1 MVFPNSNL
9 PSGAQPWVRDVQK
22 RVEYVEKN
30 LKANEINGTTR
41 DVQLESNYRR
51 LDATVNGLIAAD
63 ANIVIAIDKAN
74 EGIALANEASGE
86 ALIAAGLATGAANTA
101 QNAATTAQG
110 AATAAASAAAAAQ
123 AAADKAN
130 EAIAI
135 LSSLTTTSYYN
146 LASNTWSYTG
156 NFYTLAIDYYGSTQ
170 IDIPEVGG
178 QRRVIVTAVF
188 DVDMRATNT
197 AAAVGAVQQAT
208 ARMYGSVSE
217 SSNSTFNGSAVF
229 GSSTITVRNYGGTSL
244 VVIGDYLVTAP
255 GSLAW
260 NPDLT
265 IESSTNSGVFTGAAN
280 LRTVT
285 VIVTKV

>member
-146 LASNTWSYTG
+146 LASTTWSYTN
-156 NFYTLAIDYYGSTQ
+156 NFYDIPINHYGSTY

-188 DVDMRATNT
+188 DVDMRSTNT
-197 AAAVGAVQQAT
+197 AAAVGSVQQAT
-208 ARMYGSVSE
+208 ARIYGSAV
-217 SSNSTFNGSAVF
+217 SSNNSAFNGVAVF
-229 GSSTITVRNYGGTSL
+229 GSSTITVRNYGGSSMT
-244 VVIGDYLVTAP
+244 VIGDYLVTAS
-255 GSLAW
+255 GSLSW
-260 NPDLT
+260 NPDLV
-265 IESSTNSGVFTGAAN
+265 IESGTNGTFTGAAN